1 MATQS
6 TWESSNKINVVS
18 NNLSLLNAKVDG
30 HDNLIAAVD
39 KKAQDALDKVKEIEE
54 KLKKVDIRLETLD
67 LAIKNNVPV
76 DLNEAQMTNI
86 KQEVWKAVA
95 ADTAKQRIAKH
106 KLMGCI
112 FNLESTP
119 YDWRLNP
126 RQLFFSIVE
135 EAGATDLFPHFQVLK
150 VHMNGKR
157 SKSTHD
163 SANRKPAMVVHFSC
177 EELVF
182 SLLKLKSKFREA
194 GEAVAP

>member
-67 LAIKNNVPV
+67 LAIKNKVPV
-76 DLNEAQMTNI
+76 NLNEAQMTNI

-95 ADTAKQRIAKH
+95 ADNAKQRI
-106 KLMGCI
+106 MGCI

-126 RQLFFSIVE
+126 RQL
-135 EAGATDLFPHFQVLK
+135 
-150 VHMNGKR
+150 
-157 SKSTHD
+157 
-163 SANRKPAMVVHFSC
+163 
-177 EELVF
+177 
-182 SLLKLKSKFREA
+182 
-194 GEAVAP
+194 